1 MISLP
6 LFSYRYLP
14 TAIGCSTVAHAWPA
28 LDSLLSSI
36 LGHLSFLPAYKVP
49 LLPLTP
55 ALHLPLFSYRFY
67 FPTALFSYKRA
78 GKSKH
83 LCLSQ
88 NIRARAQAQRK
99 RDKSKHFLEEVIT
112 LGFVTRLK

>member
-1 MISLP
+1 MIFLLLFSYRYFPFTISLP

-28 LDSLLSSI
+28 LHSLLSSI

-67 FPTALFSYKRA
+67 FPTALFFLQEGGKVKTSVP
-78 GKSKH
+78 KSKH
-83 LCLSQ
+83 
-88 NIRARAQAQRK
+88 
-99 RDKSKHFLEEVIT
+99 
-112 LGFVTRLK
+112 